1 MPVDSTPL
9 TGSLD
14 MIEAISLV
22 ELQHFVLAG
31 RITVEI
37 LKDQTFD
44 ELLNIYSVH
53 VSVNY
58 HYQLEYTELGF
69 QNYLKEAIG
78 YIIGY

>member
-1 MPVDSTPL
+1 
-9 TGSLD
+9 

-31 RITVEI
+31 RITVEEFWKI
-37 LKDQTFD
+37 K
-44 ELLNIYSVH
+44 LLMNFYLEH
-53 VSVNY
+53 VSVKY
-58 HYQLEYTELGF
+58 HYQLEYTELDL